1 MNINFIIQ
9 SLLIITNDN
18 YNSDELRMI
27 YDYLLSIDNETLF
40 SYHLKVS
47 LRTYETDFH
56 IYIDVIDRLIKIFE
70 KIEDYEKCYKLKLK
84 KDESQNTINKLKYN

>member
-9 SLLIITNDN
+9 SLLILTKDN
-18 YNSDELRMI
+18 YTSDELRMI

-70 KIEDYEKCYKLKLK
+70 GIEDYEKCYKLKIK
-84 KDESQNTINKLKYN
+84 KDNSQITINNLKYN